1 MTPHRNQAILLAALA
16 SVTLGAS
23 CSSSSGAAPRATTT
37 PAAPPRSTTT
47 TAPAAPFVGANW
59 QTTTPASVGLDGA
72 ELAQISTT
80 ARAGNSHCLDVV
92 RDGKIAYEAGYGG
105 RTAES
110 VQDIFSATKSIASVL
125 VGIAQDDGDLK
136 ITDRASTYVVEW
148 KGSPAQAV
156 TIKDLLSMDSG
167 REWSPAI
174 DYVQLLGSADQT
186 AFALGLKQT
195 TAPGTVWAYNNS
207 AVQTLESVLQKATG
221 VDVAMFAKERLFDP
235 LGMTQTKLG
244 RDRAGNAQTYEGA
257 TSTCRDL
264 ARFGQLLLNKGRWGT
279 QQIVSS
285 AYLHDATA
293 VSSTH
298 LNDGYGYL
306 FWLNHFG
313 VIDDPLVATSLKD
326 AASPTRTRGRIATGA
341 PNSMYWVLGLGNQ
354 IVQVDPG
361 SGTVVVRLGTAQ
373 ARPTPPT
380 FGPEEA
386 SKVVT
391 KAILPGRSKG

>member
-1 MTPHRNQAILLAALA
+1 MTRDRTVAVVIAALA
-16 SVTLGAS
+16 SVTLAAS
-23 CSSSSGAAPRATTT
+23 CSSSSRA
-37 PAAPPRSTTT
+37 
-47 TAPAAPFVGANW
+47 APAATAPTTGARTAPTTTEAVAPSVGANW
-59 QTTTPASVGLDGA
+59 QTTTPARVGLDA
-72 ELAQISTT
+72 AALAQISTT
-80 ARAGNSHCLDVV
+80 ARTGNSHCLDVV
-92 RDGKIAYEAGYGG
+92 RDDKIAFEAGYGG
-105 RTAES
+105 RTADS

-136 ITDRASTYVVEW
+136 ITDSASKYVPGW
-148 KGSPAQAV
+148 KGTPAQAV

-167 REWSPAI
+167 RAWSPVI

-186 AFALGLKQT
+186 AFALGLTQT

-207 AVQTLESVLQKATG
+207 AVQTLQAVLHKATG
-221 VDVAMFAKERLFDP
+221 EDVATYAKQRLFDP

-244 RDRAGNAQTYEGA
+244 HDRAGNAQMFEGA

-264 ARFGQLLLNKGRWGT
+264 ARFGQLLLNDGKWGT
-279 QQIVSS
+279 KQIVSA
-285 AYLHDATA
+285 AYLHSATA

-306 FWLNHFG
+306 FWLNHYG
-313 VIDDPLVATSLKD
+313 VIDDPLVATSLRD
-326 AASPTRTRGRIATGA
+326 AASPTRTRGRIASDA

-361 SGTVVVRLGTAQ
+361 SGIVVVRLGTAQ
-373 ARPTPPT
+373 ARPKPPT

-386 SKVVT
+386 SNVVT